1 MQSSAKIPGDR
12 LVLGL
17 LSAFR
22 TLVLELSKTGAI
34 DHREFVAVLE
44 QTAEAHRQSGDPNN
58 LAAAIHAIA
67 EQIASSVLSPKSS
80 ANWPI
85 LYLD

>member
-1 MQSSAKIPGDR
+1 MQPRAKIPGDR

-34 DHREFVAVLE
+34 DHRKFLAVLE
-44 QTAEAHRQSGDPNN
+44 QTAEAHREFGDPNN
-58 LAAAIHAIA
+58 LAGAIHAIA
-67 EQIASSVLSPKSS
+67 EHIAESTPDPKSK
-80 ANWPI
+80 AN
-85 LYLD
+85 

>member
-1 MQSSAKIPGDR
+1 MPDTKIPGDR

-22 TLVLELSKTGAI
+22 TLVLELSKKGAI

-44 QTAEAHRQSGDPNN
+44 ETASAHKKAGDPNN
-58 LAAAIHAIA
+58 LENAIHAIA
-67 EQIASSVLSPKSS
+67 EQIAASVPNPKSR
-80 ANWPI
+80 AN
-85 LYLD
+85 

>member
-1 MQSSAKIPGDR
+1 MQSNTMIPGDR

-22 TLVLELSKTGAI
+22 TLVLELSKAGAI

-44 QTAEAHRQSGDPNN
+44 QTAEAHRGSGDANN
-58 LAAAIHAIA
+58 LAGAIHAIA
-67 EQIASSVLSPKSS
+67 EQIATSVPSPKSN
-80 ANWPI
+80 AN
-85 LYLD
+85 